1 MTQQELG
8 FVFGVSSSTVA
19 GWENDHDSMPLSKL
33 IKFSNLYK
41 YSIDYVIGLRR
52 KNDNYK
58 EICKLS
64 KKQVGLNL
72 KAIRNKLGITQQQ
85 IADECMITQPTYSGY
100 ESGKYLITTLT
111 LYTICLN
118 HNLSIY
124 DIIT

>member
-124 DIIT
+124 DIIK